1 MTPSA
6 GEKTFRGIAASPGIA
21 IGRAVLLR
29 RDEPKITKRRIEPG
43 NIDAEIRRFRAAIKA
58 THKRLEND
66 KDRATRDI
74 SESVGRIFESHL
86 MILEDPVFL
95 EEVETGIRKQ
105 RHNAETM
112 VWNIMERTCNS
123 LMSQRGEFFQQR
135 AEDIRDV
142 RRRLIFHLQGDADLV
157 IPRFRSPVIVVA
169 DDLTPTDTFHL
180 DRKWV
185 QGLVTDRGGMAS
197 HTAILARSFE
207 IPAVVGLEDITS
219 FVRSRT
225 TMIVN
230 GNSGKVLINPDTHTS
245 KEYQEKRHH
254 YHTFLANLAD
264 LKTLPAVTL
273 DDKQITLSCNIEM
286 PHEVKAVKQCGG
298 TGIGLFRTEYLY
310 LARGSH
316 PSEDE
321 QFKEYNRVAEGILPN
336 SVVIRTYDLGGDKG
350 LPGIEPPSQRNPF
363 LGYRAIRVSIHQKD
377 MFKTQLRAILRASV
391 HGNVKLMYPLIS
403 GLLELHQA
411 NEILEE
417 TKDDLRRDGI
427 PFDEKLPVGI
437 MIEVP
442 SAVVIADL
450 LAKEAD
456 FFSIGTNDLIQYTLA
471 VDRGNQTVA
480 YLYKPL
486 HPALLRMIQQTV
498 KAGHDAGIPVSMCG
512 EMAGDPLSALI
523 LLGMELDEL
532 SMSPVA
538 LPEIKKI
545 IRSSKFSDAADIL
558 REVLDRRTMG
568 DITAYLGDIMKHKF
582 ADLPIW
588 FT

>member
-1 MTPSA
+1 MTPTA

-29 RDEPKITKRRIEPG
+29 RDEPKITKRRIEPDDT
-43 NIDAEIRRFRAAIKA
+43 NSELHRFKTAVKA
-58 THKRLEND
+58 THKKLEND
-66 KDRATRDI
+66 KNRATRDI

-95 EEVETGIRKQ
+95 EEVETGIRKL
-105 RHNAETM
+105 RLNAESM
-112 VWNIMERTCNS
+112 VWDVMERTCSS
-123 LMSQRGEFFQQR
+123 LMAQRGEFFQQR

-157 IPRFRSPVIVVA
+157 IPRFRTPVIVVA

-180 DRKWV
+180 ERKWV

-207 IPAVVGLEDITS
+207 IPAVVGLGDITS

-230 GNSGKVLINPDTHTS
+230 GNSGKVLIDPNPDTN
-245 KEYQEKRHH
+245 KQYEDKRQH
-254 YHTFLANLAD
+254 YHAFLANLAD
-264 LKTLPAVTL
+264 LKALPAVTL
-273 DDKQITLSCNIEM
+273 DGKKVTLSCNIEM
-286 PHEVKAVKQCGG
+286 PHEVKAVKLCGG

-310 LARGSH
+310 LARGTH

-336 SVVIRTYDLGGDKG
+336 TVVIRTYDLGGDKG

-363 LGYRAIRVSIHQKD
+363 LGYRAIRVSLHQKE

-403 GLLELHQA
+403 GILELRQA
-411 NEILEE
+411 NDILEE
-417 TKDDLRRDGI
+417 TRDELRREGV
-427 PFDEKLPVGI
+427 PFDENMPVGI

-442 SAVVIADL
+442 SAVIIADL

-498 KAGHDAGIPVSMCG
+498 QAGHEAGIPVSMCG
-512 EMAGDPLSALI
+512 EMAGDPLSSLI
-523 LLGMELDEL
+523 LLGMDLDEL
-532 SMSPVA
+532 SMSPVT

-545 IRSSKFSDAADIL
+545 IRSSKFSEAKEIV

-568 DITAYLGDIMKHKF
+568 DITAYLSKIMKHKF

-588 FT
+588 FS